1 MQLRRKVVLF
11 ATVALAA
18 GGWAGMGLATDKPEQ
33 AEEDIWEDESRQP
46 RWYRGLSDDT
56 IDRIMKGLQKRDP
69 ARARELARL
78 RKKDPERF
86 KIELREHG
94 KPELERI
101 GREYW
106 EARRQR
112 RNAEFL
118 EWLKANYPAEHE
130 KLTSLKDRD
139 PDLYVRS
146 FEHVMNQYGHIFD
159 AYRFNP
165 ELGAVLKDDFALKQ
179 RREELRRLIRTER
192 SEARRQALGTELQEV
207 VAQRYDLIVRRMEI
221 AYAQLLKKLEELQE
235 QVRESRDG
243 ITQYK
248 DERFKRENIRQRVRT
263 LTEDKVKFRWD

>member
-11 ATVALAA
+11 ATAALAA
-18 GGWAGMGLATDKPEQ
+18 GAWGAMGLAAEKPKQ
-33 AEEDIWEDESRQP
+33 AKEDIWEDEARQP
-46 RWYRGLSDDT
+46 RWYRGLSDET
-56 IDRIMKGLQKRDP
+56 IDRIMKGLRKRDP

-86 KIELREHG
+86 KVELREHG
-94 KPELERI
+94 RPELEQI

-106 EARRQR
+106 EARRR
-112 RNAEFL
+112 KRNAEFL

-139 PDLYVRS
+139 PNLYVRS
-146 FEHVMNQYGHIFD
+146 FEHVMNEYGHIFD

-165 ELGAVLKDDFALKQ
+165 ELGAVLKDDFALKN

-192 SEARRQALGTELQEV
+192 SEAKRQALGAELQDV

-221 AYAQLLKKLEELQE
+221 AYGQLLKKLEDLQK

-243 ITQYK
+243 IAQYK
-248 DERFKRENIRQRVRT
+248 DERFRRENVRQRVKA
-263 LTEDKVKFRWD
+263 LTENKVKFRWD